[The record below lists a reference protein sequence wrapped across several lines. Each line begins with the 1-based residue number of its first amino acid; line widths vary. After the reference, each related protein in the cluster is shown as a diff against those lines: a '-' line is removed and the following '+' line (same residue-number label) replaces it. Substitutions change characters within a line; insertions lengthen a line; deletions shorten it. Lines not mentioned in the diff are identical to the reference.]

1 MGEMAIFLPGMLCK
15 LVVWGSVSV
24 MVLGGITGE
33 FWVRTLPK
41 KIHLKASERRT
52 NTLANNRNKRPV
64 KMHIIYS

>member
-1 MGEMAIFLPGMLCK
+1 MLGVFMGEMAIFLPGILCK

-41 KIHLKASERRT
+41 DIALKGLR
-52 NTLANNRNKRPV
+52 KGV
-64 KMHIIYS
+64 KKTKQKKHT